1 MQLIHQEEKK
11 AMIGFCLPGDQGD
24 MENSTAFMSKAMTF
38 YSTEF
43 GVYPF
48 SDYKMVFVSEPR
60 SDHAV
65 GATMS
70 LFSSELLHPPEII
83 DQVFE
88 TRQVLGLALA
98 QQWLG
103 VNIIPRTLADTWV
116 VNGLCIYIY
125 GLFLRHLQGNNE
137 YRFRLK
143 REIDRCA
150 RMDQGDKAPICQ
162 PGAQEIDVEFINLK
176 APLVMHILDR
186 YLTKTGTSSGLSRII
201 PKIFLAALS
210 DELPGNTI
218 STQSFFKYCRKAS
231 GLDLGPFHDQWIFG
245 SGCPKMKVQT
255 NFIRKKF
262 VVELTVEQ
270 TQPAA
275 KSKLRPTQ
283 FFEVSYY
290 LSVSADK

>member
-1 MQLIHQEEKK
+1 
-11 AMIGFCLPGDQGD
+11 
-24 MENSTAFMSKAMTF
+24 
-38 YSTEF
+38 
-43 GVYPF
+43 
-48 SDYKMVFVSEPR
+48 
-60 SDHAV
+60 
-65 GATMS
+65 
-70 LFSSELLHPPEII
+70 
-83 DQVFE
+83 
-88 TRQVLGLALA
+88 
-98 QQWLG
+98 
-103 VNIIPRTLADTWV
+103 V
-116 VNGLCIYIY
+116 VNGLCIYVY

-283 FFEVSYY
+283 FFEVSYS
-290 LSVSADK
+290 LSVSADR